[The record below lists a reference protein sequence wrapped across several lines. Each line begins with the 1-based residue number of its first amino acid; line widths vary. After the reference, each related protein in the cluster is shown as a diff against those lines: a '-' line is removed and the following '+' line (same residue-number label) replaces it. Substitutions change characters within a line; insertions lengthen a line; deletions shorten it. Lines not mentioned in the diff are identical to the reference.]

1 MAIWSAPMDV
11 FGNAL
16 DNLQDTPQIN
26 HLMLGIGLAH
36 DAARNVPVDL
46 LSTIPHY
53 VTEVDS
59 DRRTVP
65 ASRGQY

>member
-1 MAIWSAPMDV
+1 MAIWSAPIDA

-16 DNLQDTPQIN
+16 DNLQETPQISKV
-26 HLMLGIGLAH
+26 MLGIGLAS

-53 VTEVDS
+53 VTEVDR
-59 DRRTVP
+59 DRRT
-65 ASRGQY
+65 ASAQSG

>member
-1 MAIWSAPMDV
+1 MGIWSAPMDV

-16 DNLQDTPQIN
+16 DNLQETPQIS

-36 DAARNVPVDL
+36 DAALNVPIDL

-53 VTEVDS
+53 ITEVD
-59 DRRTVP
+59 RERGTLP
-65 ASRGQY
+65 AQPGQ

>member
-1 MAIWSAPMDV
+1 MGIWSAPIDV

-16 DNLQDTPQIN
+16 DNLQDNPQVSRI
-26 HLMLGIGLAH
+26 MLGIGLAR

-53 VTEVDS
+53 DTEVD
-59 DRRTVP
+59 DRGSSTAGRP
-65 ASRGQY
+65 Q